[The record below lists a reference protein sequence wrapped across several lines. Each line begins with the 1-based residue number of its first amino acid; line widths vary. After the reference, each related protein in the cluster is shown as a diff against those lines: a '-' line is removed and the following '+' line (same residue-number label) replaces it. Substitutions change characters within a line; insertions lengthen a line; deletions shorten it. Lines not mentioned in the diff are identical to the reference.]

1 METKP
6 EFKMGELEAELRGV
20 TKTLDEIKATLHE
33 MNRFSSLLT
42 EIAAD
47 QKNFAKKFEE
57 VDERIDDIEQRQSGN
72 TAFLNKLRGSM
83 TTTAWV
89 ARIVQA
95 LLVAGIGWLYTTIMD
110 TRDQIQEV
118 AHQVKFLERD
128 NQQIIQELARGV
140 HREVDK

>member
-57 VDERIDDIEQRQSGN
+57 VDGRIDDIEQRQSGN
-72 TAFLNKLRGSM
+72 TAFLNKLRGSL
-83 TTTAWV
+83 TTSSWV

-140 HREVDK
+140 HREIDK